1 MTLVYS
7 LNRTASYLC
16 TKTEVRILK
25 YMRTRSLPHRSII
38 YKLSEAEQDP
48 QGFTDHCTF
57 SPLAFL
63 HFHLAISELF
73 LSNSPTELEINRLFL
88 VVQN

>member
-1 MTLVYS
+1 MASVYS
-7 LNRTASYLC
+7 LNGTTSYLH

-25 YMRTRSLPHRSII
+25 YTRTRSLPHRSII

-57 SPLAFL
+57 SLLAFL
-63 HFHLAISELF
+63 HFHLAIGELF
-73 LSNSPTELEINRLFL
+73 LLNSPTELKINRLFL